1 MDKIYLPQ
9 HLIPKN
15 KTTLFRCGSYN
26 DGGYLLNKNDV
37 LKSDTLISL
46 GIHENWDFEKE
57 IYQNYNIKSMILFDP
72 QTSYFLIFFY
82 LLKSIIKL
90 DVRKIKNYLRKFK
103 ELKNLKSN
111 CIFFNTKFKQ
121 NLVLEHM
128 KSQNI
133 LLKVDIESD
142 EYENLNFFLDYQ
154 DNINCLVIEFHD
166 VDNNYKRI
174 NNFISKFKLNLIHT
188 HINTFSKKDEVAI
201 ELTFSK
207 YAEMSNEKWNQFSL
221 DKIDFPNHPNHKN
234 IKIYNN

>member
-26 DGGYLLNKNDV
+26 SLGYLLNKNDA

-57 IYQNYNIKSMILFDP
+57 IYQNYNIKSTILFDP

-121 NLVLEHM
+121 NLVLEYM

-133 LLKVDIESD
+133 LLKVDIEGD

-154 DNINCLVIEFHD
+154 DNINCLVIE
-166 VDNNYKRI
+166 
-174 NNFISKFKLNLIHT
+174 L
-188 HINTFSKKDEVAI
+188 
-201 ELTFSK
+201 
-207 YAEMSNEKWNQFSL
+207 QFST
-221 DKIDFPNHPNHKN
+221 KIFKE
-234 IKIYNN
+234 